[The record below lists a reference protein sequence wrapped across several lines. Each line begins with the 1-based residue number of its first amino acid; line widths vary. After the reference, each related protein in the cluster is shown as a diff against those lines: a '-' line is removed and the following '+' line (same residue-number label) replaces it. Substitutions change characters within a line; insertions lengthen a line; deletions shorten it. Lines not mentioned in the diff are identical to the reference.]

1 MVEYN
6 YLFTPQKETCSDT
19 ITKKIEDGREL
30 KIVVFVCKGK
40 MHLECFKNKKKIE
53 EGDYINSFDLLKKYI
68 NKADGT
74 NGIQP
79 VKVYEYY
86 QPLRSGTWFFYD
98 LKGKFLYKKIYNT
111 GVLQK

>member
-1 MVEYN
+1 MDEYD
-6 YLFTPQKETCSDT
+6 YSFTPQQETWPDT
-19 ITKKIEDGREL
+19 IIKKIEDGREL
-30 KIVVFVCKGK
+30 KIVLFDCKGK

-53 EGDYINSFDLLKKYI
+53 EGDYVNSLDLLKKYI
-68 NKADGT
+68 NTVDGT
-74 NGIQP
+74 NGIQN

-98 LKGKFLYKKIYNT
+98 LKGKLFYKKIYKS